1 MVLTMVPMTAFAAG
15 TDCTGGDDCTQVA
28 TIGTKHYATITDAI
42 GEAADGSNEIK
53 LLQETT
59 EALTIAE
66 GKDIVLDLN
75 EKTLTTNIKLRGRL
89 EVKDTVG
96 GGVIVNDTE
105 TTNHAIT
112 VNANAAGTEAA
123 SLTLTSGTIKTVKS
137 SKSAIYVNGGST
149 KASCCFTMN
158 GGMLLAANNTANY
171 KGKPIAKLAHTYK
184 NGKCTVCGA
193 LDPNY
198 RPTTDPTEPTEPTPS
213 PTVDPGNDDP
223 KPTDKPTSSPQPG
236 DDSNIWLWVS
246 LLFAADAGIVGV
258 VLYDRRKTV
267 KH

>member
-112 VNANAAGTEAA
+112 VNVNAAGTEAA

-158 GGMLLAANNTANY
+158 GGMLLAANNTTNY

-184 NGKCTVCGA
+184 DGKCTVCGA
-193 LDPNY
+193 ADPNY
-198 RPTTDPTEPTEPTPS
+198 QPGPTTPS
-213 PTVDPGNDDP
+213 KPDDG
-223 KPTDKPTSSPQPG
+223 KDHPQTG
-236 DDSNIWLWVS
+236 ENSNIALWISVMV
-246 LLFAADAGIVGV
+246 AAGAALSGT
-258 VLYDRRKTV
+258 VLYSRKK
-267 KH
+267 KHNR